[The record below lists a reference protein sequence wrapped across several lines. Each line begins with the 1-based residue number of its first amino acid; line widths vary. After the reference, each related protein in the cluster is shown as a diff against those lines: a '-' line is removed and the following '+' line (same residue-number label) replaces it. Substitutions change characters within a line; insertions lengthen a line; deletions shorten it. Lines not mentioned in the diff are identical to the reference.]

1 MTTSG
6 PHGQSIEGARHDP
19 GAGGAQAPSH
29 GAVPP
34 APGYAPVPYQPQSYA
49 APRPTN
55 TMAIIALVGGILT
68 GVVGIVCGHIA
79 LNQIKRTGEDGHG
92 LALAGLIIGYVF
104 TAVWVGI
111 VLFYLLYV
119 LVFIGIFGAVLVGSS
134 V

>member
-1 MTTSG
+1 
-6 PHGQSIEGARHDP
+6 
-19 GAGGAQAPSH
+19 
-29 GAVPP
+29 
-34 APGYAPVPYQPQSYA
+34 
-49 APRPTN
+49 
-55 TMAIIALVGGILT
+55 MAIIALVGGILT